1 MPIHIGFAVFWVFLM
16 FKAYKG
22 EKYPMIILI
31 SSAARSPINRLY
43 AGIALL
49 RPVGIALRSRRTRSA
64 LIQPHCRPPPSP
76 DPPHL
81 QDPPANH

>member
-1 MPIHIGFAVFWVFLM
+1 MNHSRIIIRSDSSTAAGNLHRLDLVAGIRDPHGLRGLMGFLM

-31 SSAARSPINRLY
+31 ISAARSLINRLY

-49 RPVGIALRSRRTRSA
+49 RPVGIALR
-64 LIQPHCRPPPSP
+64 
-76 DPPHL
+76 
-81 QDPPANH
+81 